1 MRQVA
6 GFDRVDGYSGSL
18 REAMSASGFDAGLII
33 HTKLATTRVDGDR
46 DLWGRLYLLDSLFT
60 PFLFSL
66 LNTVEGMG
74 VSVVEKACFTWRV
87 EEG

>member
-1 MRQVA
+1 MVIETF
-6 GFDRVDGYSGSL
+6 GVGS
-18 REAMSASGFDAGLII
+18 M
-33 HTKLATTRVDGDR
+33 
-46 DLWGRLYLLDSLFT
+46 WLDSLFT

-66 LNTVEGMG
+66 LNTVNGMG

>member
-1 MRQVA
+1 MA

-18 REAMSASGFDAGLII
+18 REAMSASGFDANLII
-33 HTKLATTRVDGDR
+33 HTKLATTRILMVIETFGVGSM
-46 DLWGRLYLLDSLFT
+46 WLDSLFT

-66 LNTVEGMG
+66 LNTVNGMG

>member
-1 MRQVA
+1 MA
-6 GFDRVDGYSGSL
+6 GFDRVDGCSGSL

-33 HTKLATTRVDGDR
+33 HTKLATTRIDGDR
-46 DLWGRLYLLDSLFT
+46 DLLGSALCGLILYSH

-66 LNTVEGMG
+66 LNTVNGMG

-87 EEG
+87 EEK